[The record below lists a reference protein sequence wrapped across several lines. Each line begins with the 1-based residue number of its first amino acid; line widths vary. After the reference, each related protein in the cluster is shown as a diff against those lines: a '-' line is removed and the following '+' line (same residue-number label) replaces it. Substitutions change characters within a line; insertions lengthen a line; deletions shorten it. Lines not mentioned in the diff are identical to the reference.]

1 MISFLTLVATATTTA
16 SATNSAE
23 NVSAVDWPR
32 ALIQFAVVIFFFYL
46 FFIRPQQKRAR
57 EQLQMLASLKI
68 GDEVVVSGMIG
79 KITKVI
85 SVGEVE
91 IQIADGVKVR
101 VLRSSVSQVLIE
113 KDDAQPSEKQ
123 KKK

>member
-32 ALIQFAVVIFFFYL
+32 ELIQFAVVIFFFYL